1 MCVSQKSN
9 AHEALSVLSVI
20 ASSKPGSG
28 PWSAGTIVYDVP
40 FCSLM
45 VGFNVAMALAIVAR
59 MLFLRRRVVQSFGT
73 ENGKIY
79 TSVAAMFIESA
90 SIYAIIGI
98 LLIIAYARKSNTQNL
113 ILPSLGQAVVRGTL
127 VLYSNHLSA
136 VLTPVLSVLH
146 QISSYSGL
154 HMGELGLAK
163 QF

>member
-1 MCVSQKSN
+1 
-9 AHEALSVLSVI
+9 
-20 ASSKPGSG
+20 
-28 PWSAGTIVYDVP
+28 
-40 FCSLM
+40 
-45 VGFNVAMALAIVAR
+45 
-59 MLFLRRRVVQSFGT
+59 
-73 ENGKIY
+73 
-79 TSVAAMFIESA
+79 MFIESA

>member
-40 FCSLM
+40 FCSLT
-45 VGFNVAMALAIVAR
+45 VGFNVAMTLAIVAR
-59 MLFLRRRVVQSFGT
+59 MLFLRRRVVHLSFGT

-146 QISSYSGL
+146 
-154 HMGELGLAK
+154 
-163 QF
+163 